1 MGRAIVAILALWFMA
16 AAPLGWKLYG
26 TSTLGREELRSF
38 YGDLTLLPNGH
49 LQISTE
55 DLTLEGLQ
63 VAEQND
69 PSLSRG
75 TAKLAI
81 GYRPPVAGL
90 TPLSRREL
98 LDAVEFEE
106 IANTGVVTPRSQTV
120 RELDC
125 AGKRLRTVSVI
136 EDSVEVA
143 AANLN
148 QSWQNIVPGSGNYNL
163 LQLVCH

>member
-1 MGRAIVAILALWFMA
+1 M
-16 AAPLGWKLYG
+16 GWKLYG

-38 YGDLTLLPNGH
+38 YGDLTLMPNGH

-55 DLTLEGLQ
+55 DLTLDGLQ

-69 PSLSRG
+69 SSLSKG
-75 TAKLAI
+75 SGKLAT
-81 GYRPPVAGL
+81 GYRPPFAGL
-90 TPLSRREL
+90 RPLSNREL

-106 IANTGVVTPRSQTV
+106 IANAGVVTPRTQTV

-125 AGKRLRTVSVI
+125 AGRRIKTLSVI
-136 EDSVEVA
+136 EDSVEVDA
-143 AANLN
+143 DKLN
-148 QSWQNIVPGSGNYNL
+148 QSWQAIVPGSGTSNL